1 MSVVLSLSVVVMFIG
16 SRIGKKDTTIAVVF
30 LCFFVYMFRIDQNV
44 RSCACV
50 CGTEGL
56 EGRLILPLNWCRLI
70 V

>member
-50 CGTEGL
+50 CVCVCVCVCGVAG
-56 EGRLILPLNWCRLI
+56 GWGG
-70 V
+70 